1 MSDETTMQETTLKET
16 LITPSDQETLTLPVD
31 PEPVALGLVLLVI
44 LIISIVLLYIIL
56 NIIFPS
62 AGLNFIAGIG
72 SLILG
77 AILMQQ
83 MEKVLKR
90 YWKAT
95 RFVQVNSAE
104 IKFLAK
110 GKVERQ
116 IDPRQ
121 QINVLMWHFEIQKR
135 ARAPKGWHV
144 VAISLEQDDVYL
156 PLYTLMS
163 PDKFRELNQS
173 GRFTRLSRPSRTA
186 TAAPEQRDMRLA
198 GQQRRVQM
206 AEAARG
212 IDGAEMTVE
221 HFETVLARLE
231 ALFPRWMPTLS

>member
-1 MSDETTMQETTLKET
+1 MQETTLNET
-16 LITPSDQETLTLPVD
+16 STHPIDQETLTLPVD

-44 LIISIVLLYIIL
+44 LIISVVLLYIIL
-56 NIIFPS
+56 NVIFPS
-62 AGLNFIAGIG
+62 AGLNLIAGIG

-77 AILMQQ
+77 AVAMQQ
-83 MEKVLKR
+83 MEKILKR
-90 YWKAT
+90 YWRAT
-95 RFVQVNSAE
+95 RFVE
-104 IKFLAK
+104 INLKEIRFLAK

-144 VAISLEQDDVYL
+144 VALSLEQDDVYL

-163 PDKFRELNQS
+163 PDKFREINQS
-173 GRFTRLSRPSRTA
+173 GRFTRLSRPTRTT
-186 TAAPEQRDMRLA
+186 TAAPDQRDMRVA

-221 HFETVLARLE
+221 HFETVLSRLE
-231 ALFPRWMPTLS
+231 SQFPRWMPATS